1 MAKDSKGLTLKELK
15 EELVKSILSVPYD
28 SDPVKRGILKP
39 KFLKELRRRR
49 KCLNDKII

>member
-1 MAKDSKGLTLKELK
+1 MTKDSKGLTLKELK

-39 KFLKELRRRR
+39 KFFKGIKKKKEMF
-49 KCLNDKII
+49 K